1 MTFAE
6 KILENAQ
13 EGIVLLRNKDN
24 TLPLK
29 SEDKVSVFG
38 RTQFDYYRSGTG
50 SGGSVHIAYSTNL
63 TDELI
68 ALNEKENTAQINKKL
83 CDVYK
88 QWIKDNPFDNG
99 KGLWA
104 SEPNCQ
110 KDLPI
115 SEELAKECS
124 QVSNKALYVIGR
136 NSGEDK
142 DLSNEEGSHK
152 LTAVEKQNLEILCK
166 IFESV
171 TVVFNTSVII
181 DMSWID
187 DPVFDG
193 KLKALIYVWEGG
205 QEGGRAAARILT
217 GKAVPSGKLSDTIA
231 KTLDDYPATKNFAK
245 MGNAVYQE
253 DIYVG
258 YRYFLTFAKDK
269 ILFPFGYG
277 KSYTDFELSNAKA
290 SNNGNTINADV
301 TVKNTG
307 STYAGKEV
315 VQLYLSAPQA
325 KLGKSE
331 KVLTA
336 FAKTALLK
344 PQQEEILHLTFN
356 LEDFASYDESGIT
369 GNKSC
374 FVLEAGDYNIYMGTD
389 SLCTQKILTVNLPDT
404 IVTEQ
409 LEQCCAPNISFTV
422 LKPGDKNADGTFKQ
436 EYHDAF
442 LNQVDMQERIKQN
455 LPKEIEFTGNKG
467 ITFDMLK
474 QDSSLM
480 DSFIAQLTDKEL
492 ETMVRGEGML
502 SQKVTAGIAAAY
514 GGVSEALHSYGIP
527 CAGCS
532 DGPSGI
538 RMDTGTEAT
547 LMPIGTLLACTW
559 NPQLV
564 KELYVYEGQELAQ
577 NKIDALLGPGM
588 NIHRHPLGG
597 RNFEYF
603 SEDPLVT
610 GLMAV
615 AQLEGLREGG
625 SNGTIKHFATNNQE
639 TDRRGG
645 NSVVTERALRE
656 IYFKAFEMAV
666 KKGKACSVMTTYNS
680 LNDHWTASNYDLV
693 NTVLHKEWGFN
704 GLVMTD
710 WWAGMNDCVT
720 GGECSVKNMAAM
732 VRARNDVYM
741 VVDNDG
747 AEDNIFGDNLEQS
760 LKDGSLTRGELQL
773 CAKDILTFLLMAPV
787 SKRPLRAL
795 KEEVFYTSKIEKAP
809 EGAKIVNDGD
819 FFPCDQDVYLNL
831 TKDALYN
838 IMGVYSKTED
848 NLSQSAC
855 ILRIDDQP
863 AASFECRSTFGKD
876 VFIQGTKIHMTK
888 GYYKISLLHTKPG
901 ITVKSVCFTS
911 KILSP
916 VTAGFFN

>member
-1 MTFAE
+1 
-6 KILENAQ
+6 
-13 EGIVLLRNKDN
+13 
-24 TLPLK
+24 
-29 SEDKVSVFG
+29 
-38 RTQFDYYRSGTG
+38 
-50 SGGSVHIAYSTNL
+50 
-63 TDELI
+63 
-68 ALNEKENTAQINKKL
+68 
-83 CDVYK
+83 
-88 QWIKDNPFDNG
+88 
-99 KGLWA
+99 
-104 SEPNCQ
+104 
-110 KDLPI
+110 
-115 SEELAKECS
+115 
-124 QVSNKALYVIGR
+124 
-136 NSGEDK
+136 
-142 DLSNEEGSHK
+142 
-152 LTAVEKQNLEILCK
+152 
-166 IFESV
+166 
-171 TVVFNTSVII
+171 
-181 DMSWID
+181 
-187 DPVFDG
+187 
-193 KLKALIYVWEGG
+193 
-205 QEGGRAAARILT
+205 
-217 GKAVPSGKLSDTIA
+217 
-231 KTLDDYPATKNFAK
+231 
-245 MGNAVYQE
+245 
-253 DIYVG
+253 
-258 YRYFLTFAKDK
+258 
-269 ILFPFGYG
+269 
-277 KSYTDFELSNAKA
+277 
-290 SNNGNTINADV
+290 
-301 TVKNTG
+301 
-307 STYAGKEV
+307 
-315 VQLYLSAPQA
+315 
-325 KLGKSE
+325 
-331 KVLTA
+331 
-336 FAKTALLK
+336 
-344 PQQEEILHLTFN
+344 
-356 LEDFASYDESGIT
+356 
-369 GNKSC
+369 
-374 FVLEAGDYNIYMGTD
+374 
-389 SLCTQKILTVNLPDT
+389 
-404 IVTEQ
+404 
-409 LEQCCAPNISFTV
+409 
-422 LKPGDKNADGTFKQ
+422 
-436 EYHDAF
+436 
-442 LNQVDMQERIKQN
+442 
-455 LPKEIEFTGNKG
+455 
-467 ITFDMLK
+467 
-474 QDSSLM
+474 
-480 DSFIAQLTDKEL
+480 
-492 ETMVRGEGML
+492 
-502 SQKVTAGIAAAY
+502 
-514 GGVSEALHSYGIP
+514 
-527 CAGCS
+527 
-532 DGPSGI
+532 
-538 RMDTGTEAT
+538 
-547 LMPIGTLLACTW
+547 IGTLLACTW

-732 VRARNDVYM
+732 VRTRNDVYM

-916 VTAGFFN
+916 VTAGFFD